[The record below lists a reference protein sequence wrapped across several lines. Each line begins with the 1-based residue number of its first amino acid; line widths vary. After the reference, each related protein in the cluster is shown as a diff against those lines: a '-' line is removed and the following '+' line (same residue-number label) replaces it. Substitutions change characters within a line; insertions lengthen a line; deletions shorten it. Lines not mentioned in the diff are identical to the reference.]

1 LENVAHDRLLL
12 ACECI
17 PGYLSCFAIVQAERS
32 QANTGSL
39 CGRWMTAAMYKPD
52 RVVLRFAAEKGQREK
67 VKGKRL
73 KATS

>member
-1 LENVAHDRLLL
+1 MENVAHDRLLL

-17 PGYLSCFAIVQAERS
+17 SGYLSCFAIVQAERS

-52 RVVLRFAAEKGQREK
+52 RVVLRFAAEK
-67 VKGKRL
+67 VKGKRVEA
-73 KATS
+73 KV

>member
-1 LENVAHDRLLL
+1 
-12 ACECI
+12 
-17 PGYLSCFAIVQAERS
+17 
-32 QANTGSL
+32 
-39 CGRWMTAAMYKPD
+39 MTAAMYKPD

>member
-12 ACECI
+12 PCECI

-52 RVVLRFAAEKGQREK
+52 RVVLRFAAEK
-67 VKGKRL
+67 VKGKRS
-73 KATS
+73 KGNV